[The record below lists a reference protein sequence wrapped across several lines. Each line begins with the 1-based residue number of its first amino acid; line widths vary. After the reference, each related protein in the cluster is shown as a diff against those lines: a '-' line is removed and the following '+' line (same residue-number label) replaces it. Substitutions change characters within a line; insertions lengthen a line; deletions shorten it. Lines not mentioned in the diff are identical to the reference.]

1 MHEVKKPFA
10 GIKKL
15 SIWHGKPFFLLQKP
29 FFLKIKPF
37 KKPFFSQSRV
47 DSLLAATRALLGLVV
62 EILVCGLSGSSVV
75 LHLDSFPPL

>member
-37 KKPFFSQSRV
+37 KKNFFFSQSRV
-47 DSLLAATRALLGLVV
+47 DSLG
-62 EILVCGLSGSSVV
+62 GSCRGGVGWV
-75 LHLDSFPPL
+75 M